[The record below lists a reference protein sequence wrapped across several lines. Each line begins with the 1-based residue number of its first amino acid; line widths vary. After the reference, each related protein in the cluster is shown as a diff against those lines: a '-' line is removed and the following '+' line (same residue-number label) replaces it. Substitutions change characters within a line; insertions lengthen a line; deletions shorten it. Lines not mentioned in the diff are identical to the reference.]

1 MNFKL
6 TTRSIILLFWDIVA
20 TYLAYL
26 LATFGTGQWH
36 DVVGSTDFLFTIG
49 ILAVINIAT
58 FIAFR
63 LYNDLWEYAS
73 TNELL
78 RFMAATGLSTFLG
91 GLFTFVLVPVI
102 GPRLPLRVFFVAW
115 IILLVFVGGARF
127 VYRIAHQG
135 KDIITKRAPKNVL
148 ERTLIVGAGETGSLT
163 IKRMKSGD
171 YSLQGNP
178 VVAVDDDPVKV
189 GMRIHGIKVAGTSED
204 IPDLVKKFHVTQI
217 VMAIPSANSKQRK
230 HIINICLETDAHLLT
245 MPNVR
250 DIPVDELGDIRL
262 KEVNLADLLGRD
274 EIKLNTRL
282 VSGYIA
288 GKTILITGGG
298 GSIGSELARQV
309 ALAAPRAI
317 IIFDIYENTAYELFR
332 ELVANYDDI
341 DVRVE
346 IGSVR
351 DAVRLERLFKQYHPD
366 VVFHAAAHKHVP
378 LMEAN
383 PREAIMNNVFGTM
396 SLCKVAEKFEVE
408 RFIFISTDKAVNP
421 TSVMGATKRL
431 GEMIIQY
438 FAAKADVQT
447 VYAAVR
453 FGNVLGSHGSVIPL
467 FQKQIENGGP
477 VTVTHPDITRYFMT
491 IPEASALVV
500 MTGSVAQGGEIF
512 VLNMGEPVKIVDL
525 ARNLIQFSG
534 LRPGEDIEIVYT
546 GLRPGEKLYEELL
559 MDCET
564 TVPTSLKDIHVSTEE
579 PVSRAEVKQ
588 KLDALEACLDRDND
602 VIKACLVNQVPTYH
616 PENAG
621 VPEGAQPVSGEQQPA
636 FDGQ

>member
-36 DVVGSTDFLFTIG
+36 DVVGSTDVLFTIG
-49 ILAVINIAT
+49 ILASVNVIT
-58 FIAFR
+58 FLAFH

-73 TNELL
+73 ASELV
-78 RFMAATGLSTFLG
+78 RFVGATALSTFVG
-91 GLFTFVLVPVI
+91 GLITYILTPVI
-102 GPRLPLRVFFVAW
+102 GPRFPLRVFFVAW
-115 IILLVFVGGARF
+115 IALLVFVGGARF
-127 VYRIAHQG
+127 VMRIAHQG
-135 KDIITKRAPKNVL
+135 KDIITRRAPKSAL

-163 IKRMKSGD
+163 IKRMKAGD

-178 VVAVDDDPVKV
+178 IVAVDDDPEKV

-204 IPDLVKKFHVTQI
+204 IPTLVKKFGVTQI
-217 VMAIPSANSKQRK
+217 VMAIPSSNSKQRK
-230 HIINICLETDAHLLT
+230 RIINICLQTDAHLLT

-288 GKTILITGGG
+288 GKVVLITGGG
-298 GSIGSELARQV
+298 GSIGSELARQI

-332 ELVANYDDI
+332 ELTAKYDDI
-341 DVRVE
+341 EVRVE
-346 IGSVR
+346 IGSIR
-351 DAVRLERLFKQYHPD
+351 DATRLERLFDQYHPA

-396 SLCKVAEKFEVE
+396 SLCKVAEHHEVE

-421 TSVMGATKRL
+421 TSVMGATKRM

-438 FAAKADVQT
+438 FAAKPYVKT

-467 FQKQIENGGP
+467 FQKQIEQGGP

-500 MTGSVAQGGEIF
+500 MTGSVAKGGEIF

-525 ARNLIQFSG
+525 AKNLIQFSG

-559 MDCET
+559 MDSET
-564 TVPTSLKDIHVSTEE
+564 TVPTRLKDIHVSTEE
-579 PVSRAEVKQ
+579 PVSRSEVKE
-588 KLDALEACLDRDND
+588 KLDALEASLDEDNGTIKKCLEE
-602 VIKACLVNQVPTYH
+602 QVPTYH
-616 PENAG
+616 PEMAG
-621 VPEGAQPVSGEQQPA
+621 VQPDGASGRA
-636 FDGQ
+636 